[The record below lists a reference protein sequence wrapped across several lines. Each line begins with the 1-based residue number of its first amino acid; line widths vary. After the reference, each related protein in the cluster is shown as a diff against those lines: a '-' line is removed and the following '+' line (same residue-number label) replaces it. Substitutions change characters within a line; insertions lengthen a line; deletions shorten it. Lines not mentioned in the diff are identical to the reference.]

1 MGSTGARVADSE
13 RFFVCG
19 LMRIL
24 WSAPPIRGRF
34 SGIVSSRVMANSTKN
49 KAPESSRARGLSVQ
63 HSLRTKKREHPNSS
77 GGSAVFSLVVLLTLP
92 TAAIMS
98 HIEEL
103 DWRILFGV
111 PLMVS
116 VITFF
121 TYRSDKLRARQGDWR
136 IPEST
141 LHTLELF
148 GGWPGA
154 FLAQRIYRH
163 KTIKRSFQFAFW
175 SIIVCHQLL
184 AADSLID
191 WEYST
196 RLFKMI
202 LKTG

>member
-1 MGSTGARVADSE
+1 
-13 RFFVCG
+13 
-19 LMRIL
+19 MRKL
-24 WSAPPIRGRF
+24 RSAAPFGGRF
-34 SGIVSSRVMANSTKN
+34 SGIVSSRIMTNSTKN
-49 KAPESSRARGLSVQ
+49 KVPESSRASGLSAQ
-63 HSLRTKKREHPNSS
+63 HSLRTRKREYPNSS
-77 GGSAVFSLVVLLTLP
+77 VGAAAVFSLVVLLTLP
-92 TAAIMS
+92 IAAIMA

-103 DWRILFGV
+103 DWRFLFGV
-111 PLMVS
+111 PLLVS

-121 TYRSDKLRARQGDWR
+121 TYRSDKLRARRGDWR